1 MKKSTRLI
9 LAASAVGF
17 GLAANAQ
24 VTFTKSE
31 GTFPEGGVFSN
42 THRYNAFAADLNNSG
57 RMDIIYGGQLDS
69 ELNGESGLPGIWGW
83 SQQQGIYYNL
93 GSDSWKQ
100 DKYTSAISEGE
111 FEEKDGQQVQ
121 KYHVEPAKH
130 GLRGNCYANYA
141 AIDYNND
148 GLVDLIFNGKSNG
161 DDWLPYDGELKKNHL
176 CLYKNNGDGTFTMV
190 PEAVFPV
197 GSPDNDAKG
206 FNISTG
212 DFDRDGYVDF
222 LVSYCLDIDDEKAE
236 FNNGMGRFVGLYK
249 NMNGTGEFKRINDIA
264 ETKGGVWTKEVR
276 DDQNNVV
283 TPSEKIEGA
292 FLQISGNA
300 ILADVNNDG
309 WLDIVLVGYVS
320 DCWDPNHTG
329 GGYKSRI
336 YLSQEGKK
344 FVDVTPESA
353 AYVTCGDAATA
364 LADMNGDGYL
374 DMLNYGW
381 DGNQRGA
388 YLFMNTQDA
397 EAPFD
402 DMPLTSDDTNLPH
415 CQARF
420 FVRDMDGDGTPDV
433 VISGKEYTDF
443 PGESSRDME
452 YLTVCYNTG
461 MDTFDRTEYED
472 LGKIGDAGRGMVAD
486 FDGDGLS
493 DYFCGGYGQKAGVF
507 YNKGEKPVVAEAPAN
522 VQVEYVDGKLNIT
535 WDEVAD
541 AEAYNVFVTDA
552 AGKTYALVP
561 ADPATGFVKV
571 SASER
576 VAALRPNQTSY
587 SITVPEGNYKV
598 GVQTV
603 SLLNETSS
611 PFTTADLSGI
621 NGVGADFESMKMD
634 INVTDNG
641 IYIAGT
647 GEAVEVYN
655 AMGQKVAAGVAGK
668 FIPTSA
674 KGVLIVARG
683 TETAKIVK

>member
-9 LAASAVGF
+9 LAAGAVGF

-31 GTFPEGGVFSN
+31 GTFPEGGIFSD
-42 THRYNAFAADLNNSG
+42 THRYNAFAADLTNNG

-69 ELNGESGLPGIWGW
+69 ELDGRDGIWGW

-93 GSDSWKQ
+93 GNGSWKQ
-100 DKYTSAISEGE
+100 DKYTSQRNDQEENGE
-111 FEEKDGQQVQ
+111 MKEHYDV
-121 KYHVEPAKH
+121 VAAAH
-130 GLRGNCYANYA
+130 GLRGNCFANYA

-148 GLVDLIFNGKSNG
+148 GLVDLIFNGRSNS
-161 DDWLPYDGELKKNHL
+161 DDWLPYDGALKKNHL

-197 GSPDNDAKG
+197 GSPDNEAKG

-222 LVSYCLDIDDEKAE
+222 LVSYCLDVDDEKAE
-236 FNNGMGRFVGLYK
+236 FNNGMGRFAGLYK

-264 ETKGGVWTKEVR
+264 ETKGGVWTKEIK

-320 DCWDPNHTG
+320 DCWDENHPG

-344 FVDVTPESA
+344 FVDVTPDSSA
-353 AYVTCGDAATA
+353 YTTKGDAATVM
-364 LADMNGDGYL
+364 ADMDGDGYL
-374 DMLNYGW
+374 DMVNYGW
-381 DGNQRGA
+381 DGQRGA
-388 YLFMNTQDA
+388 YIFKNTQDA
-397 EAPFD
+397 DAPFD

-420 FVRDMDGDGTPDV
+420 YVRDFDGDGTPDV
-433 VISGKEYTDF
+433 IIAGKEYTDF
-443 PGESSRDME
+443 PGQESRDLK

-461 MDTFDRTEYED
+461 MDTFDCTEYED
-472 LGKIGDAGRGMVAD
+472 LGNIGDAAHGIVAD

-493 DYFCGGYGQKAGVF
+493 DYFCGGYKQKAGVF
-507 YNKGEKPVVAEAPAN
+507 YNNGEKPVAAEAPAN

-541 AEAYNVFVTDA
+541 AEAYNVYIKNA
-552 AGKTYALVP
+552 AGQVYSLVP
-561 ADPATGFVKV
+561 ADPETGFVKV
-571 SASER
+571 SEGR
-576 VAALRPNQTSY
+576 VSALRPNQTSY
-587 SITVPEGNYKV
+587 SVTVPEGSYQV
-598 GVQTV
+598 GVQTL
-603 SLLNETSS
+603 SLLNETYSA
-611 PFTTADLSGI
+611 FATAQTAGI
-621 NGVGADFESMKMD
+621 NGIGADAQDVKLAV
-634 INVTDNG
+634 NVTENG
-641 IYIAGT
+641 IYVAGA
-647 GEAVEVYN
+647 GEAVEVFN

-668 FIPTSA
+668 FIPTAA

>member
-24 VTFTKSE
+24 ATFTKSI

-42 THRYNAFAADLNNSG
+42 THRYNAFAADLNNDG
-57 RMDIIYGGQLDS
+57 RMDIIYGGQLDG
-69 ELNGESGLPGIWGW
+69 ELDHPGIWGW
-83 SQQQGIYYNL
+83 SQQQSIYYNL
-93 GSDSWKQ
+93 GNDSWKQ
-100 DKYTSAISEGE
+100 DKYTSQRNDVEENGE
-111 FEEKDGQQVQ
+111 P
-121 KYHVEPAKH
+121 VEHYDVVAATH

-148 GLVDLIFNGKSNG
+148 GLVDLIFNGRSNS

-176 CLYKNNGDGTFTMV
+176 CLYKNNGDGTFTLV

-197 GSPDNDAKG
+197 GSPDNEAKG
-206 FNISTG
+206 FNISVG
-212 DFDRDGYVDF
+212 DYDRDGYTDF
-222 LVSYCLDIDDEKAE
+222 LVSYCLDVDDEKAE

-264 ETKGGVWTKEVR
+264 ETKGGVWTTEVR
-276 DDQNNVV
+276 DDQDNVV
-283 TPSEKIEGA
+283 TAAEEIKGA

-309 WLDIVLVGYVS
+309 WLDIILVGYVS
-320 DCWDPNHTG
+320 DCWDPNHSG

-364 LADMNGDGYL
+364 LADFDGDGYL

-388 YLFMNTQDA
+388 YLFKNTQEAD
-397 EAPFD
+397 APFD
-402 DMPLTSDDTNLPH
+402 DMPLTSDDTDLPH

-420 FVRDMDGDGTPDV
+420 FVRDLDGDGTADV
-433 VISGKEYTDF
+433 IISGKEWTDF
-443 PGESSRDME
+443 PGESSRDLS

-472 LGKIGDAGRGMVAD
+472 LGAIGDAAHGVVAD

-493 DYFCGGYGQKAGVF
+493 DYFCGGYGQEAGVF
-507 YNKGEKPVVAEAPAN
+507 YNKGEKPVAAEAPAN
-522 VQVEYVDGKLNIT
+522 VKVEYVDGQLNIT

-541 AEAYNVFVTDA
+541 AEAYNVYIKNA
-552 AGKTYALVP
+552 AGQIYCVVP
-561 ADPATGFVKV
+561 ADPETGFVKV
-571 SASER
+571 SEGR
-576 VAALRPNQTSY
+576 IAALRPNQTSY
-587 SITVPEGNYKV
+587 SVTVPEDQYKV
-598 GVQTV
+598 GVQTL
-603 SLLNETSS
+603 SLLNETYS
-611 PFTTADLSGI
+611 PFTTAEFSGI
-621 NGVGADFESMKMD
+621 NGVGADSEGVKFAV
-634 INVTDNG
+634 NVTDNG
-641 IYIAGT
+641 VYVAGT

>member
-31 GTFPEGGVFSN
+31 GTFPEGGIFSN
-42 THRYNAFAADLNNSG
+42 THRYNAFAADLNNDG
-57 RMDIIYGGQLDS
+57 RMDIIYGGQLDG
-69 ELNGESGLPGIWGW
+69 ELDHPGIWGW

-93 GSDSWKQ
+93 GDDSWKQ
-100 DKYTSAISEGE
+100 DKYTSQRNDV
-111 FEEKDGQQVQ
+111 EENGGL
-121 KYHVEPAKH
+121 VEHYDVVAATH
-130 GLRGNCYANYA
+130 GLRGNCFANYA

-148 GLVDLIFNGKSNG
+148 GLVDLIFNGRSNS

-197 GSPDNDAKG
+197 GSPDNEAKG
-206 FNISTG
+206 FNISVG
-212 DFDRDGYVDF
+212 DYDRDGYTDF
-222 LVSYCLDIDDEKAE
+222 LVSYCLDVDDEKAE

-264 ETKGGVWTKEVR
+264 ETKGGVWTTEVR
-276 DDQNNVV
+276 DDQDNVV

-309 WLDIVLVGYVS
+309 WLDIILVGYVS
-320 DCWDPNHTG
+320 DCWDSNHPG

-364 LADMNGDGYL
+364 LADFDGDGYL

-388 YLFMNTQDA
+388 YLFKNTQNA

-420 FVRDMDGDGTPDV
+420 FVRDLDGDGTADV
-433 VISGKEYTDF
+433 IISGKEWTDF
-443 PGESSRDME
+443 PTESSRDLN

-472 LGKIGDAGRGMVAD
+472 LGAIGDAAHGVVAD

-493 DYFCGGYGQKAGVF
+493 DYFCGGYGQAAGVF
-507 YNKGEKPVVAEAPAN
+507 YNEGEKPVAAEAPAN
-522 VQVEYVDGKLNIT
+522 VKVEYVDGQLNIT

-541 AEAYNVFVTDA
+541 AEAYNVYIKNA
-552 AGKTYALVP
+552 AGQIYCVVP
-561 ADPATGFVKV
+561 ADPETGFVKV
-571 SASER
+571 SEGR
-576 VAALRPNQTSY
+576 IAALRPNQTSY
-587 SITVPEGNYKV
+587 SVTVPEGKYKV
-598 GVQTV
+598 GVQTL
-603 SLLNETSS
+603 SLLNETYS
-611 PFTTADLSGI
+611 PFATAELSGI
-621 NGVGADFESMKMD
+621 NGVGDDFEGVKFAV
-634 INVTDNG
+634 NVTDNG
-641 IYIAGT
+641 VYVAGT

>member
-31 GTFPEGGVFSN
+31 GTFPEGGVFSD

-69 ELNGESGLPGIWGW
+69 ELNHPGIWGW
-83 SQQQGIYYNL
+83 SQQQCIYYNL
-93 GSDSWKQ
+93 GNDSWKQ
-100 DKYTSAISEGE
+100 DKYTSKLRDKEDETADDQYDVVAAG
-111 FEEKDGQQVQ
+111 
-121 KYHVEPAKH
+121 H

-148 GLVDLIFNGKSNG
+148 GLVDLIFNGKSNS

-176 CLYKNNGDGTFTMV
+176 CLYKNNGDN
-190 PEAVFPV
+190 E
-197 GSPDNDAKG
+197 AKG

-264 ETKGGVWTKEVR
+264 ETKGGVWTKEVL
-276 DDQNNVV
+276 DDQNKVV
-283 TPSEKIEGA
+283 TPSQEIKGA

-309 WLDIVLVGYVS
+309 WLDIVLVGYAS
-320 DCWDPNHTG
+320 DCWDPNHPG

-388 YLFMNTQDA
+388 YLFMNTQEAD
-397 EAPFD
+397 APFD
-402 DMPLTSDDTNLPH
+402 DMPLTSDDTKLPH

-420 FVRDMDGDGTPDV
+420 FIRDIDGDGNPDV
-433 VISGKEYTDF
+433 IISGKEWTDF
-443 PGESSRDME
+443 PGESSRDMG

-461 MDTFDRTEYED
+461 TDTFDRTEYED
-472 LGKIGDAGRGMVAD
+472 LGAIGDAGHGMVAD

-493 DYFCGGYGQKAGVF
+493 DYICGGYGQKAGVF
-507 YNKGEKPVVAEAPAN
+507 YNKGEKPVAAEAPAN

-621 NGVGADFESMKMD
+621 NGVGADFEGVKMD

-641 IYIAGT
+641 IYVAGT
-647 GEAVEVYN
+647 GETVEVYN

-683 TETAKIVK
+683 TEIAKIVK

>member
-31 GTFPEGGVFSN
+31 GTFPEGGVFSD
-42 THRYNAFAADLNNSG
+42 THRYNAFAADLTNSG
-57 RMDIIYGGQLDS
+57 RMDIIYGGQLDT
-69 ELNGESGLPGIWGW
+69 ELNGENGLPGIWGW
-83 SQQQGIYYNL
+83 SQQQGVYFNL
-93 GSDSWKQ
+93 GNDSWKQ
-100 DKYTSAISEGE
+100 DKYTSQRNDINKEDGTV
-111 FEEKDGQQVQ
+111 EEHYDVI
-121 KYHVEPAKH
+121 AATH
-130 GLRGNCYANYA
+130 GLRGNCHANYA

-148 GLVDLIFNGKSNG
+148 GLVDLIFNGRSNS

-176 CLYKNNGDGTFTMV
+176 CLYKNNGDGTFTLV

-197 GSPDNDAKG
+197 GSPDNEAKG

-249 NMNGTGEFKRINDIA
+249 NMNGTGEFKRINNIA
-264 ETKGGVWTKEVR
+264 ETKGGVWTKEIK
-276 DDQNNVV
+276 DDQDNVV
-283 TPSEKIEGA
+283 TPREEIKGA

-309 WLDIVLVGYVS
+309 WLDIVLVGYVT
-320 DCWDPNHTG
+320 DCWDENHPG

-336 YLSQEGKK
+336 YLSEEGKK
-344 FVDVTPESA
+344 FVDVTPESS
-353 AYVTCGDAATA
+353 AYTTKGDAATVM
-364 LADMNGDGYL
+364 ADMDGDGYL
-374 DMLNYGW
+374 DMVNYGW
-381 DGNQRGA
+381 DGQRGA
-388 YLFMNTQDA
+388 YIFKNTQDA
-397 EAPFD
+397 NAPFD
-402 DMPLTSDDTNLPH
+402 DMPLTSADTNLPY

-433 VISGKEYTDF
+433 IIAGKEYTNF
-443 PGESSRDME
+443 PGEDPDARDLK

-472 LGKIGDAGRGMVAD
+472 LGEIGDSGRGVVAD

-493 DYFCGGYGQKAGVF
+493 DYFCGGYKQKAGVF
-507 YNKGEKPVVAEAPAN
+507 YNKGEKPVAAEAPAN
-522 VQVEYVDGKLNIT
+522 VQAEYVDGKLNIT

-541 AEAYNVFVTDA
+541 AEAYNVYIKNA
-552 AGKTYALVP
+552 AGQVYCLVP
-561 ADPATGFVKV
+561 ADPETGFVKV
-571 SASER
+571 SEGR
-576 VAALRPNQTSY
+576 VSALRPNQTSY
-587 SITVPEGNYKV
+587 SVTVPEGNYKV
-598 GVQTV
+598 GVQTL

-611 PFTTADLSGI
+611 AFATTQTSGI
-621 NGVGADFESMKMD
+621 NGVGADAQDVKLAV
-634 INVTDNG
+634 NVTENG
-641 IYIAGT
+641 IYVAGA

-668 FIPTSA
+668 FIPTAA

>member
-24 VTFTKSE
+24 ATFTKSI

-42 THRYNAFAADLNNSG
+42 THRYNAFAADLNNDG
-57 RMDIIYGGQLDS
+57 RMDIIYGGQLDG
-69 ELNGESGLPGIWGW
+69 ELDHPGIWGW
-83 SQQQGIYYNL
+83 SQQQSIYYNL
-93 GSDSWKQ
+93 GNDSWKQ
-100 DKYTSAISEGE
+100 DKYTSQRNDVEENGE
-111 FEEKDGQQVQ
+111 L
-121 KYHVEPAKH
+121 VEHYDVVAATH

-148 GLVDLIFNGKSNG
+148 GLVDLIFNGRSNS

-176 CLYKNNGDGTFTMV
+176 CLYKNNGDGTFTLV

-197 GSPDNDAKG
+197 GSPDNEAKG
-206 FNISTG
+206 FNISVG
-212 DFDRDGYVDF
+212 DYDRDGYTDF
-222 LVSYCLDIDDEKAE
+222 LVSYCLDVDDEKAE

-264 ETKGGVWTKEVR
+264 ETKGGVWTTEVR
-276 DDQNNVV
+276 DDQDNVV
-283 TPSEKIEGA
+283 TAAEEIKGA

-309 WLDIVLVGYVS
+309 WLDIILVGYVS
-320 DCWDPNHTG
+320 DCWDPNHSG

-364 LADMNGDGYL
+364 LADFDGDGYL

-388 YLFMNTQDA
+388 YLFKNTQNAD
-397 EAPFD
+397 APFD
-402 DMPLTSDDTNLPH
+402 DMPLTSDDTDLPH

-420 FVRDMDGDGTPDV
+420 FVRDLDGDGTADV
-433 VISGKEYTDF
+433 IISGKEWTDF
-443 PGESSRDME
+443 PGESSRDLS

-472 LGKIGDAGRGMVAD
+472 LGAIGDAAHGVVAD

-493 DYFCGGYGQKAGVF
+493 DYFCGGYGQEAGVF
-507 YNKGEKPVVAEAPAN
+507 YNKGEKPVAAGAPAN
-522 VQVEYVDGKLNIT
+522 VKVEYVDGQLNIT

-541 AEAYNVFVTDA
+541 AEAYNVYIKNA
-552 AGKTYALVP
+552 AGQIYCVVP
-561 ADPATGFVKV
+561 ADPETGFVKV
-571 SASER
+571 SEGR
-576 VAALRPNQTSY
+576 IAALRPNQTSY
-587 SITVPEGNYKV
+587 SVTVPEGKYKV
-598 GVQTV
+598 GVQTL
-603 SLLNETSS
+603 SLLNETYS
-611 PFTTADLSGI
+611 PFTTAEVSGI
-621 NGVGADFESMKMD
+621 NGVGADSEGVKFAV
-634 INVTDNG
+634 NVTDNG
-641 IYIAGT
+641 VYVAGT